1 MKLNII
7 LTAALAISLLT
18 QTNSYFLGDLV
29 SKLNGYSKSWKSGI
43 NSKFINMSL

>member
-7 LTAALAISLLT
+7 LAVAITITLLI
-18 QTNSYFLGDLV
+18 QANSYFLGDLV